1 MAGNTYEE
9 VLRFLIEA
17 KGDEN
22 VARIA
27 REILALGDAGEEAQS
42 QTAAMLD
49 EFSKAKGLTRTADDF
64 RALGTRVVELTQR
77 YGDLRT
83 RAEAVANEIAATE
96 KPTARQERE
105 FAKLTRQLGEAGR
118 ELSDAR
124 GQWSTLRGVL
134 EDSGIATKRYSDLQ
148 EQVTAKQRAAA
159 DAIRAYAAEQLEVRD
174 AARDTANRLAEQ
186 DEAFRKQ
193 VAAGRQA
200 KEALEAYRGRAAAAA
215 DETRNLAGAAETST
229 GVLSALKAAAAGVFG
244 FFSVRG
250 IVDGIKAIVTEGA
263 NAEDELAQLQAVLQ
277 STGREAEFTGGE
289 LQKLADDLADV
300 SRFSAGE
307 IVNAETRLLSYTN
320 ILRDEF
326 PDAMQIVVDQSARLG
341 ISLEQ
346 SAEIVGRAL
355 QTPTKAMEALG
366 RQGFVLEDSQKA
378 LLQQLEATGREA
390 DAQRIIMD
398 LLVESYGGAAAAQ
411 KLNNARGLWQ
421 SLTERIRDFQTQ
433 VAEAGVLDYFK
444 RQMADL
450 LEQGKR
456 LAADGT
462 LARWAKQTSD
472 AIIRVAEAVRGG
484 TRFLIDHADAL
495 AFMGRAYAALKLAQ
509 WAVALNAWRASLV
522 ASTMAAMANARALDA
537 NVGAA
542 TRLGRAI
549 KAVPTSVKIAVA
561 LVGVDLAIK
570 GAHELGE
577 ALAKASDASR
587 RSAEISEYVR
597 ERLRREAM
605 QRAEVAAAL
614 SDYRGETVLT
624 AEQVAELGE
633 TERESYRQRLTGLRS
648 YLAAQYGYLI
658 RLKEIGVANDEQLA
672 QLGELPGRLAAVRKG
687 YEDVDRGAKLAA
699 DAMANRIPA
708 GAQAIIDSLQGID
721 RDSRLAKESIGKL
734 FEGLNFRDNDALGN
748 VALALA
754 KMGAEGAGADRT
766 IRQGLIE
773 SLRRLTGEELL
784 RLQSGGQAAFDEFKI
799 GPAEAA
805 TVIDSTLLAAME
817 RLGISAERM
826 GLRFT
831 EVGTDAV
838 ASFSTI
844 LENANATSQQIE
856 TAFAAALSRVATL
869 EEAKALG
876 ALLKQA
882 GLDGKIGF
890 DEAERAGAA
899 LENRIRG
906 ITNALNPLADQFG
919 QLGIKSKAELD
930 AAADAA
936 YSAFEAIREGAS
948 RGEAAIDDVRAAF
961 SKYADAA
968 RAAVANSDAYA
979 QAEVEA
985 KLRVL
990 DSIYNVNTG
999 LEEMGRKGQEAG
1011 AGIVSGAKG
1020 AEAALGDVSGA
1031 AATAAGNLQKVAA
1044 SASTA
1049 GANASLAGSK
1059 TGEFKAQL
1067 TDLAD
1072 SLVEAYFAANRYVN
1086 TIDSGIW
1093 SETVNRI
1100 THAHREQAAAL
1111 AEVNEQLDAQLAK
1124 QTPLAKAMEGLKAQY
1139 PYLEE
1144 AQLRATAEKQARL
1157 EEQKVR
1163 AREEAQRLRDEARR
1177 ERDQA
1182 AADALNNAAA
1192 PATGNGPVQSAV
1204 TERRVALDFRTDE
1217 GDASFEIPADQYELA
1232 MQVMQTLNRAGRMS
1246 TRALGRGP
1254 RR

>member
-22 VARIA
+22 VARMA
-27 REILALGDAGEEAQS
+27 REILSLGDAGEEAQA

-49 EFSKAKGLTRTADDF
+49 EFGKAKGLSRTADEF
-64 RALGTRVVELTQR
+64 RTLGTRVVELTQR

-118 ELSDAR
+118 ELTDAR

-134 EDSGIATKRYSDLQ
+134 EDSGVATKRYSDLQ
-148 EQVTAKQRAAA
+148 EQVAQKQRAAA
-159 DAIRAYAAEQLEVRD
+159 DAIRDYAAEQLQVRD
-174 AARDTANRLAEQ
+174 AARDTANRLEEQ

-215 DETRNLAGAAETST
+215 DETKNLAGAAEAST

-250 IVDGIKAIVTEGA
+250 IVDGIKSIVTEGA
-263 NAEDELAQLQAVLQ
+263 NAEDELAQLQAVLR

-289 LQKLADDLADV
+289 LQKLADDLAEV

-378 LLQQLEATGREA
+378 LLKQLEATGREA
-390 DAQRIIMD
+390 EAQRIIMD

-421 SLTERIRDFQTQ
+421 SITERIKDFQQQ
-433 VAEAGVLDYFK
+433 VADAGVLDYFK
-444 RQMADL
+444 QQMADL
-450 LEQGKR
+450 LESGKR

-472 AIIRVAEAVRGG
+472 AIIAVAEAVRGG
-484 TRFLIDHADAL
+484 TRFLIDHAGAL

-509 WAVALNAWRASLV
+509 WAVALNAWRAGLV
-522 ASTMAAMANARALDA
+522 AATTAALTNVRALDA
-537 NVGAA
+537 NVGAM
-542 TRLGRAI
+542 TRLGRAVR
-549 KAVPTSVKIAVA
+549 AVPTSIKIAVA
-561 LVGVDLAIK
+561 LVGIDLAIK
-570 GAHELGE
+570 GAHSLGE
-577 ALAKASDASR
+577 ALAKSGEASR
-587 RSAEISEYVR
+587 RAAEVSEYVR
-597 ERLRREAM
+597 EQLRREAL

-614 SDYRGETVLT
+614 SKYRDETILT
-624 AEQVAELGE
+624 ADQVAQLGE
-633 TERESYRQRLTGLRS
+633 AEQESYRQRLDYLQS
-648 YLAAQYGYLI
+648 YLTAQYGYLL
-658 RLKEIGVANDEQLA
+658 RLKEIGEANDDQLA
-672 QLGELPGRLAAVRKG
+672 QLAQLPGRLSAVRAG
-687 YEDVDRGAKLAA
+687 YAAIADGVRLAA
-699 DAMANRIPA
+699 TAMDQVLSPA
-708 GAQAIIDSLQGID
+708 AQRVIEKLGNIE
-721 RDSRLAKESIGKL
+721 RDGRLAASAIRDL
-734 FEGLNFRDNDALGN
+734 FDGLNFVEGNTLGD
-748 VALALA
+748 VGLALA
-754 KMGAEGAGADRT
+754 NIATQSAGADRNVRDGLQAT
-766 IRQGLIE
+766 LRQL
-773 SLRRLTGEELL
+773 SGEELL
-784 RLQSGGQAAFDEFKI
+784 RFQSAAVAAFNEFKR
-799 GPAEAA
+799 GPADTAA
-805 TVIDSTLLAAME
+805 VLDSTLLAAME

-831 EVGTDAV
+831 EVGRDAT
-838 ASFSTI
+838 AAFSTI

-856 TAFAAALSRVATL
+856 TAFSAALSKVATL

-882 GLDGKIGF
+882 GIDGKIGF

-906 ITNALNPLADQFG
+906 IANALDPLNDQFA
-919 QLGIKSKAELD
+919 QLGIRSKAELD

-936 YSAFEAIREGAS
+936 RAAFEAIRDGAS
-948 RGEAAIDDVRAAF
+948 RGEASIEDVRAAF
-961 SKYADAA
+961 AKYSEAA
-968 RAAVANSDAYA
+968 RAAVANSDLYA

-999 LEEMGRKGQEAG
+999 LDEMARKGREAGDGIVAG
-1011 AGIVSGAKG
+1011 AGGATQALTDVAG
-1020 AEAALGDVSGA
+1020 AAEAAA
-1031 AATAAGNLQKVAA
+1031 AAQDRVAAA
-1044 SASTA
+1044 SANA
-1049 GANASLAGSK
+1049 GSKASLAGSK

-1067 TDLAD
+1067 NGLSDAM
-1072 SLVEAYFAANRYVN
+1072 VQAYFAANRYVS
-1086 TIDSGIW
+1086 TIDSGLW
-1093 SETVNRI
+1093 SAAVNRV
-1100 THAHREQAAAL
+1100 TQAHREQAEAL
-1111 AEVNEQLDAQLAK
+1111 ARVNEQLDKQLEK
-1124 QTPLAKAMEGLKAQY
+1124 QNPLAKHMEQLKAAY

-1157 EEQKVR
+1157 EDEKRR
-1163 AREEAQRLRDEARR
+1163 AAEEAKRLRDEAKRA
-1177 ERDQA
+1177 RDQA
-1182 AADALNNAAA
+1182 AAEARGDGEGSVATNGPIRSAAA
-1192 PATGNGPVQSAV
+1192 
-1204 TERRVALDFRTDE
+1204 ERRVAMDFRTDE
-1217 GDASFEIPADQYELA
+1217 GDLSFEVPADQYELA
-1232 MQVMQTLNRAGRMS
+1232 MQVFQTLNRAGRMS

>member
-22 VARIA
+22 VARLA
-27 REILALGDAGEEAQS
+27 KQILSLGDAGEEAQT

-49 EFSKAKGLTRTADDF
+49 EFGKAKGLSRTADDF
-64 RALGTRVVELTQR
+64 RTLGTRVVELTQR

-83 RAEAVANEIAATE
+83 RTEAVATEIAAAE

-105 FAKLTRQLGEAGR
+105 FAKLTRQLGETGR

-134 EDSGIATKRYSDLQ
+134 EDSGVATQRYSDLQ
-148 EQVTAKQRAAA
+148 EQVAQKQRAAA
-159 DAIRAYAAEQLEVRD
+159 DAIRDYAAQQLEVRD
-174 AARDTANRLAEQ
+174 AARDTANRLEEQ

-200 KEALEAYRGRAAAAA
+200 KEALEAYRERAAAAA
-215 DETRNLAGAAETST
+215 DETKNLAGAAQAST
-229 GVLSALKAAAAGVFG
+229 GILSAVKTAAAGVFG

-250 IVDGIKAIVTEGA
+250 IVDGIKAIVTEGS

-289 LQKLADDLADV
+289 LQKLADDLAEV

-378 LLQQLEATGREA
+378 LLKQLEATGREA
-390 DAQRIIMD
+390 EAQQIIMD

-450 LEQGKR
+450 LESGKR

-472 AIIRVAEAVRGG
+472 AIVAVAEAVRGG
-484 TRFLIDHADAL
+484 TRFLVDHAGAL

-509 WAVALNAWRASLV
+509 WAVALNGWRVALV
-522 ASTMAAMANARALDA
+522 ASTQAALLNAGALDRNA
-537 NVGAA
+537 GAA
-542 TRLGRAI
+542 TRLGRAVRAI
-549 KAVPTSVKIAVA
+549 PTSIKIAVA
-561 LVGVDLAIK
+561 LVGIDLAIK
-570 GAHELGE
+570 GSRALGE
-577 ALAKASDASR
+577 ALAKNSDAAKHA
-587 RSAEISEYVR
+587 AEISGRVR
-597 ERLRREAM
+597 EQLRLEA
-605 QRAEVAAAL
+605 QARAEVMAGLAEYSKTA
-614 SDYRGETVLT
+614 VLT
-624 AEQVAELGE
+624 ADQVASLSD
-633 TERESYRQRLTGLRS
+633 TEREAYEKRLAGLQD
-648 YLAAQYGYLI
+648 YLRAQLGYLL
-658 RLKEIGVANDEQLA
+658 RQKEIGLATQEQLA
-672 QLGELPGRLAAVRKG
+672 QLAELPARLAAVRAG
-687 YEDVDRGAKLAA
+687 YVAIGDGVRLAATAMEQVLSPAAQRIIEKLGQIDRDGKLAA
-699 DAMANRIPA
+699 SSI
-708 GAQAIIDSLQGID
+708 
-721 RDSRLAKESIGKL
+721 RDL
-734 FEGLNFRDNDALGN
+734 FDGLNFVEGNALGD
-748 VALALA
+748 VGLALA
-754 KMGAEGAGADRT
+754 QIAVQSAGADRNVRDGLQAT
-766 IRQGLIE
+766 LRQLSGQD
-773 SLRRLTGEELL
+773 LL
-784 RLQSGGQAAFDEFKI
+784 RFQSAALAAFAEFKR
-799 GPAEAA
+799 GPAETAA
-805 TVIDSTLLAAME
+805 VLDSTLLAAME

-831 EVGTDAV
+831 DVGRDAT
-838 ASFSTI
+838 AAFSTI

-856 TAFAAALSRVATL
+856 TAFSAALSKVATL

-906 ITNALNPLADQFG
+906 ITNAMDPLNDQFA
-919 QLGIKSKAELD
+919 QLGIRSKAELD

-936 YSAFEAIREGAS
+936 RSAFEAIREGAS
-948 RGEAAIDDVRAAF
+948 RGEAAVEDVRAAF
-961 SKYADAA
+961 QKYSEAA
-968 RAAVANSDAYA
+968 RAAVANSDIYA

-990 DSIYNVNTG
+990 DSIHNVNAG
-999 LEEMGRKGQEAG
+999 LDEMGRKGREAG
-1011 AGIVSGAKG
+1011 SGIVEGA
-1020 AEAALGDVSGA
+1020 SGA
-1031 AATAAGNLQKVAA
+1031 ASALTEVAGAAEQAAAAQDKVAK

-1049 GANASLAGSK
+1049 GSNASLAGSK

-1067 TDLAD
+1067 SGLTDQ
-1072 SLVEAYFAANRYVN
+1072 LVKAYFAANRYVSS
-1086 TIDSGIW
+1086 IDTGIW

-1100 THAHREQAAAL
+1100 TAAHRQQAEAL
-1111 AEVNEQLDAQLAK
+1111 ARVNAEMDEQLAK
-1124 QTPLAKAMEGLKAQY
+1124 QDPLAKQMERLKDQY

-1144 AQLRATAEKQARL
+1144 AQLRASAEKSKRL
-1157 EEQKVR
+1157 EDERQR
-1163 AREEAQRLRDEARR
+1163 AADEAKRLRDEARR
-1177 ERDQA
+1177 EREA
-1182 AADALNNAAA
+1182 ALANSGATAA
-1192 PATGNGPVQSAV
+1192 PVSGPVQSAAIV
-1204 TERRVALDFRTDE
+1204 ERRVAMDLRTDE
-1217 GDASFEIPADQYELA
+1217 GDFTLEVPRDQEELA
-1232 MQVMQTLNRAGRMS
+1232 YSVFAALNQAKRMS
-1246 TRALGRGP
+1246 TRAIGRGN